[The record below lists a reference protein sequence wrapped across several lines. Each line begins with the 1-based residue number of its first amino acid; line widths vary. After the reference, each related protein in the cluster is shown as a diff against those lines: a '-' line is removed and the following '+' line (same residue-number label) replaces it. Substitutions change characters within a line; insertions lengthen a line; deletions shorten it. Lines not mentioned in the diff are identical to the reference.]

1 MKQVININFQ
11 GRIVPIEVTAYE
23 ILKQYID
30 SLTRHFDSEEGKE
43 EIINDIESR
52 IGELF
57 QERLKAGATCIID
70 DDVNA
75 IIKSIGRPE
84 EFDDKSEANTSGYQ
98 KADEQNNNY
107 TNSNT
112 RKRLFRD
119 ENHKLVG
126 GVCSGIANYFDI
138 DIAIVRIVFAILL
151 LSFGIGFIPY
161 IIFWIAVPSS
171 AATVIGSRR
180 KKLYRDIDDK
190 YIGGV
195 ASGLAH
201 YFGISTWIPRVI
213 FLLPL
218 LGLLS
223 HSWRQ
228 FGYSF
233 GHNLFNLTPGPFFIY
248 IILWIVLPEAKTTA
262 EKLEMKGE
270 KIDINS
276 IKESVSEEIKGVQ
289 QRVKKFASEAT
300 VAATQSSKT
309 FSREAQGVMS
319 RNRGTFGNII
329 TVLVKVFVYSILGIV
344 GISLVIALFAVGI
357 FSINAFPQLD
367 FIFTGGIQNWLAWG
381 TLIFFIVVPMI
392 GVITWIVRKVAR
404 IKTGSKMIRLGF
416 IAMWLVGLVCLICL
430 QYNLSK
436 DFSYTADLPIEQI
449 AINNSGLNSLE
460 VTNLNNG
467 VGLRRRNW
475 FRNNDIFENLS
486 NDTATIRNVMI
497 NIAKSTNDSFKVEVN
512 KYADGKKQLFAD
524 SLASLIKFNVVQKDS
539 TLIIDKG
546 IGINTKNK
554 FRNQFVA
561 ITIYVPVGK
570 KIKVQENLGW
580 LTQLRFHWFSVEG
593 NNYSDIRFENIEKDW
608 QPGVWYIMTK
618 DGLVTLDG
626 KPANSYRKSN
636 EDNTDDNADESGTY
650 RYDSAAIPKTSTD
663 SILMNLKKQERKIKD
678 SLEDQK
684 RRIDKQL
691 EKFTSNQESVIKTLI
706 TPSNILGAVLR

>member
-11 GRIVPIEVTAYE
+11 GRIVPIEVTAYD

-30 SLTRHFDSEEGKE
+30 SLTNHFDGEEGKE

-70 DDVNA
+70 DDVHA

-84 EFDDKSEANTSGYQ
+84 EFDDKETASASSNEKQEYGQAT
-98 KADEQNNNY
+98 Y
-107 TNSNT
+107 TNT
-112 RKRLFRD
+112 GRKKLFRD

-151 LSFGIGFIPY
+151 FSFGIGFIPY
-161 IIFWIAVPSS
+161 IILWIAVPSS
-171 AATVIGSRR
+171 ATTVIGSRR
-180 KKLYRDIDDK
+180 KKLYRDMDEK
-190 YIGGV
+190 YLGGV

-218 LGLLS
+218 LGLFS

-233 GHNLFNLTPGPFFIY
+233 GHDLFNLTPGPLFIY

-270 KIDINS
+270 KVDINS

-289 QRVKKFASEAT
+289 QRVKKFAAEAS

-309 FSREAQGVMS
+309 FSREAQAAVS
-319 RNRGTFGNII
+319 RNRGTFGHII
-329 TVLVKVFVYSILGIV
+329 TVLVKAFVYSILAIV
-344 GISLVIALFAVGI
+344 GFSLVMALFGIGFGAV
-357 FSINAFPQLD
+357 NVFPYKD
-367 FIFTGGIQNWLAWG
+367 FLFTSGTQNWLAWA
-381 TLIFFIVVPMI
+381 TLIFFIIVPII

-404 IKTGSKMIRLGF
+404 IRTGSKMIRLGF

-436 DFSYTADLPIEQI
+436 DFEYTANIPAEQI
-449 AINNSGLNSLE
+449 TINNNGLNSLE
-460 VTNLNNG
+460 ITNLNNG
-467 VGLRRRNW
+467 VGFRRGSW
-475 FRNNDIFENLS
+475 FHDDNFFISVNEDTINL
-486 NDTATIRNVMI
+486 RNVMI
-497 NIAKSTNDSFKVEVN
+497 NIAKSSTDSFKVEIN
-512 KYADGKKQLFAD
+512 RYADGKKQVYAD
-524 SLASLIKFNVVQKDS
+524 SLASLIQFNIQQKDS

-546 IGINTKNK
+546 IGINTKTK

-570 KIKVQENLGW
+570 KIKVHENLGW
-580 LTQLRFHWFSVEG
+580 LTQLRFHWFSIEG
-593 NNYSDIRFENIEKDW
+593 NNYSDIRFDNIEKDW
-608 QPGVWYIMTK
+608 QPGVWYIMSK
-618 DGLVTLDG
+618 DGLTTLDG
-626 KPANSYRKSN
+626 KPANSYRRADEN
-636 EDNTDDNADESGTY
+636 NNDDNADESGTY
-650 RYDSAAIPKTSTD
+650 RYDSIAAPKTPTD
-663 SILMNLKKQERKIKD
+663 SILINLKKQERKIKD
-678 SLEDQK
+678 SLEEQK
-684 RRIDKQL
+684 RKIDKQL
-691 EKFTSNQESVIKTLI
+691 QKFTSNQEPVIKTLI
-706 TPSNILGAVLR
+706 MPSNILGAVLR